1 MKVPLS
7 LALGLLFTGSAG
19 AQDEGA
25 LRISVSNALDTARSG
40 EIIELKGALLG
51 RFKGD
56 DLQKLRVVD
65 SKTSAELLGQA
76 VDSDGDLVFDQLVF
90 QADFGPRETRTFAIR
105 LGERRAP
112 TLEDFRVYGRFVR
125 ERFDDFAWENDKVAF
140 RLYGEAL
147 ETWQKEPLTSSA
159 VDVWEKKTRRLAQ
172 GEWYMVD
179 DYHKDHGEG
188 GDFYPAGASRGCGGT
203 GLWKDGQLYVSK
215 NFRASRVFANGPL
228 RLIFEVDYPVWEV
241 PGVKEAKRVTLDA
254 GQNLARFES
263 RYTLDA
269 AGGPVAWAVGIRKA
283 EGASVRIERERGFAR
298 SWEHLTR
305 YGENGWL
312 GCAVVMDPAQIVD
325 LAEDKTNHL
334 VVART
339 PPGMPAAH
347 YAGSGWDRSGD
358 FKDVAA
364 WDAYVEDFARR
375 LRSPL
380 KIEVAR

>member
-1 MKVPLS
+1 MKVRLS
-7 LALGLLFTGSAG
+7 LALALLGAWSTG
-19 AQDEGA
+19 AQDAA
-25 LRISVSNALDTARSG
+25 LRIGVSNALDTARKG
-40 EIIELKGALLG
+40 EIVELEGGALG

-56 DLQKLRVVD
+56 ELQKLHVFD
-65 SKTSAELLGQA
+65 LETSADLLAQA
-76 VDSDGDLVFDQLVF
+76 VDSDGDLASDRLVF
-90 QADFGPRETRTFAIR
+90 AADFDPRQTRSFVIR

-112 TLEDFRVYGRFVR
+112 TLKDFRVHGRFVR

-140 RLYGEAL
+140 RIYGEAL

-159 VDVWEKKTRRLAQ
+159 VDVWQKKTRRLAQ
-172 GEWYMVD
+172 AEWYMVD

-203 GLWKDGQLYVSK
+203 GLWKDGQLAVSK

-228 RLIFEVDYPVWEV
+228 RLVFEVDYPVWQS
-241 PGVKEAKRVTLDA
+241 PGVKETKRVTLDA

-263 RYTLDA
+263 RYTVD
-269 AGGPVAWAVGIRKA
+269 GSSGPVAWAAGIRKA
-283 EGASVRIERERGFAR
+283 EGASLRIDRERGFAR
-298 SWEHLTR
+298 TWEHLTR

-312 GCAVVMDPAQIVD
+312 GCAVVMDPAQITET
-325 LAEDKTNHL
+325 AEDKTSHL
-334 VVART
+334 LVART
-339 PPGMPAAH
+339 PAGTPATH